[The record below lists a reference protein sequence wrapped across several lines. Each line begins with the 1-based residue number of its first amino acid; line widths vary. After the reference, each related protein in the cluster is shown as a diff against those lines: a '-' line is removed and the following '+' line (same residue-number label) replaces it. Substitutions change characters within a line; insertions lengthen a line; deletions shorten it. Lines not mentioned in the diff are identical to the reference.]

1 MAIGKLKSG
10 KAGNASG
17 ILPEMLKAA
26 SCEVDFLSML
36 LDEVHAVWRENKVS
50 NLIQCWSQ
58 YLRKGI
64 CPTVTIGGG

>member
-36 LDEVHAVWRENKVS
+36 LD
-50 NLIQCWSQ
+50 
-58 YLRKGI
+58 
-64 CPTVTIGGG
+64 